1 MPWNFSAVHALIRS
15 NIRILCARFFPHGR
29 VVGHEYWIGNVA
41 GDAGDSLKIELEG
54 ERAGMWNDFA
64 TSVGGTF
71 LDLLMQSRNWSIHQA
86 VMEMAATCGVPAHS
100 LQSGGPNPAS
110 QYKQGATHQ
119 HNPQPGPNPNVQ
131 QNGIIDWEKY
141 RPHSKQIVELSV
153 WRGFTLEFCQW
164 SADENYWGRSGPHY
178 VFPVR
183 LNGQIV
189 SVHKRLDKNNW
200 RYDPPGFGELTA
212 FVIGDL
218 TVTIGFVDES
228 QWGVFGV
235 LDAHAIHAGI
245 PIVGISTR
253 SASNA
258 HLMKDVQFSGDLYA
272 CGQNDDP
279 GRKWLDDLAAV
290 RPFRYIPVPDRF
302 HDADE
307 WLKSGSDAHKAFMQ
321 AWNNAR
327 DYKKARR
334 AMRGASIVTY
344 AERKIDNSKSLLGN
358 RWLSIEQGAFIIAP
372 SGHGKSTWVIQAAA
386 CWSCGLPAFGI
397 FPGRPLRILI
407 IQSEDD
413 DNDIIEM
420 AWLID
425 RLNLTP
431 VQRELVR
438 QNTHI
443 EWVNDVI
450 GQQFFNAA
458 DDLLDAFPADILIIN
473 PYSAYQ
479 GGDIKDDRINNDFLR
494 IYLSAL
500 MAKYKCATLPIHH
513 TTKTNYQKTKDFN
526 WYDWMYAMAGSA
538 ALTNWARGVLIMVP
552 SIVPGVYRFIAA
564 KRFEKIGW
572 PDREYWFSHSVEN
585 DKFLWIPATQDQIN
599 SAQGGGGPQDYY
611 LSGALKFI
619 GPTEVI
625 TKSEFVKKLF
635 TPGKNGKSF
644 CSERKAWDIVKELL
658 KHGELIED
666 KTVKPHTVCKP

>member
-1 MPWNFSAVHALIRS
+1 
-15 NIRILCARFFPHGR
+15 

-71 LDLLMQSRNWSIHQA
+71 LDLLMQSRGWSIHQA

-110 QYKQGATHQ
+110 QYRQGAA
-119 HNPQPGPNPNVQ
+119 HNPNQSATPNVSN
-131 QNGIIDWEKY
+131 NGLIDWNKDCK
-141 RPHSKQIVELSV
+141 PHAKQITELSV
-153 WRGFTLEFCQW
+153 WRGFPLDFCQW
-164 SADENYWGRSGPHY
+164 SADEDYWGRKGPHY
-178 VFPVR
+178 VFPVKE
-183 LNGQIV
+183 NGQLV
-189 SVHKRLDKNNW
+189 AVHRRVDKNKWVYEPAGVISNGI
-200 RYDPPGFGELTA
+200 PPFI
-212 FVIGDL
+212 IGDL
-218 TVTIGFVDES
+218 ASAYGFAAEG
-228 QWGVFGV
+228 QWDVFNV
-235 LDAHAIHAGI
+235 LSAHAIQAGA
-245 PIVGISTR
+245 PIVGFSTR
-253 SASNA
+253 GASNA
-258 HLMKDVQFSGDLYA
+258 AILKDVQFNGTLYV
-272 CGQNDDP
+272 CHQNDDA
-279 GRKWLDDLAAV
+279 GRKWLDDLAQV
-290 RPFRYIPVPDRF
+290 RAFKHILVPDRF
-302 HDADE
+302 HDVDE
-307 WLKSGSDAHKAFMQ
+307 WLRSGPDAHKAFMQ
-321 AWNNAR
+321 AWNSAR

-386 CWSCGLPAFGI
+386 CWSCGIEAFGI
-397 FPGRPLRILI
+397 CPRRALRILI

-450 GQQFFNAA
+450 GQQFFDTA
-458 DDLLDAFPADILIIN
+458 DDLLDAFSPVDILIIN

-572 PDREYWFSHSVEN
+572 LDREYWFSHSVEN

-599 SAQGGGGPQDYY
+599 SAQGGSGPQDYY

-666 KTVKPHTVCKP
+666 KTVKPHTVRKP